1 MTGDVLDE
9 AYVRLAATA
18 PEYRRGLSSHGPM
31 AAEALVQLGRAD
43 AVHGWL
49 DRYMK
54 QLDPAPM
61 RRPAPPSEQ
70 PALGRPDAFVDWQ
83 AWFTAA
89 LAERDWLTV
98 LGDWIEVLMP
108 GLSAAAA
115 HGWLRV
121 AHVTHALRSGSTP
134 ARLDELASALAYWA
148 SCYERLPDDPHPSG
162 LLAPSA
168 ALLSVPAHPDPTSF
182 LISDALRGLVD
193 EPRFAPAVDAVDPT
207 ALSVTAIVD
216 AVAPLAISGGLP
228 IVYVHAITAP
238 SAALLVRGL
247 VDARTEARLTG
258 YAWQTVAALVAAYPV
273 SDRAGA
279 AADDAAAEAAEAA
292 DEHDVAP
299 GIDDLVE
306 RALENGDEHAIK
318 VVAAVAAAMHAGA
331 SPVAARAAAVLVDGM
346 RA

>member
-1 MTGDVLDE
+1 VTDDVLDE

-18 PEYRRGLSSHGPM
+18 PEYRRGLSNHGPM

-49 DRYMK
+49 DRYLE

-61 RRPAPPSEQ
+61 RRPRPPAE
-70 PALGRPDAFVDWQ
+70 PPMLGRADAFVDWQ
-83 AWFTAA
+83 ARFTAD
-89 LAERDWLTV
+89 LAERDWLPV
-98 LGDWIEVLMP
+98 IGEWLAVLMP

-121 AHVTHALRSGSTP
+121 AHVAHALRSGATP

-162 LLAPSA
+162 PLAPSA
-168 ALLSVPAHPDPTSF
+168 ALLAVPAHPDPTSF
-182 LISDALRGLVD
+182 LISDALRGLID

-207 ALSVTAIVD
+207 ALSAAAIVD
-216 AVAPLAISGGLP
+216 AVAPLAVAGGLP

-238 SAALLVRGL
+238 SAALLVSGL
-247 VDARTEARLTG
+247 VDARTEARLTA

-273 SDRAGA
+273 PERGGPA
-279 AADDAAAEAAEAA
+279 ANADA
-292 DEHDVAP
+292 DEHGAAP
-299 GIDDLVE
+299 CIDDLVE
-306 RALENGDEHAIK
+306 RALANGDEHAIK
-318 VVAAVAAAMHAGA
+318 VVAAVAAATHAGA